1 MRLLGLWCLRLTL
14 FAGLLVV
21 VFDFFAVVC
30 LHCWLFYCGC
40 SIYVGGSLGFA
51 LFANWG
57 VWCCL
62 ILLRLLLV
70 WF

>member
-30 LHCWLFYCGC
+30 LHCLVFYCGC
-40 SIYVGGSLGFA
+40 SIYVGRFSGVCFVCGL
-51 LFANWG
+51 G